1 MPEIVT
7 RQFGK
12 LEFDESAVL
21 HFPAG
26 LPGFESRTRFLLI
39 ERPGTA
45 PLLFLQSLDA
55 PKLCFVAAPMHS
67 IDPDYALAMTPEDQ
81 QILSLSSDSLILA
94 VLSASASG
102 RWTANLLAP
111 VVIDKK
117 ARRAV
122 QAVRADARYSHRHPL
137 PEPRACS

>member
-1 MPEIVT
+1 MHRIVT

-12 LEFDESAVL
+12 IEFDENAVL

-39 ERPGTA
+39 ERPAAA
-45 PLLFLQSLDA
+45 PLLFLQSVDA
-55 PKLCFVAAPMHS
+55 PKLCFTAAPMAS

-81 QILSLSSDSLILA
+81 QILSLSSHPLILA
-94 VLSASASG
+94 VLSAQSG

-111 VVIDKK
+111 VVIDKDT
-117 ARRAV
+117 RRAV
-122 QAVRADARYSHRHPL
+122 QAVRADARYSHQHPL
-137 PEPRACS
+137 PEARRCS

>member
-12 LEFDESAVL
+12 IEFEENAVL

-26 LPGFESRTRFLLI
+26 LPGFENRTRFLLV
-39 ERPGTA
+39 ERPATA
-45 PLLFLQSLDA
+45 PLLFLQSLDS
-55 PKLCFVAAPMHS
+55 PKLCFVAAPVTM
-67 IDPDYALAMTPEDQ
+67 IDPDYSLAMTPEDEQ
-81 QILSLSSDSLILA
+81 LLTLSADPLIL
-94 VLSASASG
+94 VLLASESG

-111 VVIDKK
+111 VVIDKN

-122 QAVRADARYSHRHPL
+122 QAVRADACYSHRHPL
-137 PEPRACS
+137 SEVHTCS